1 MFTTIKLKAKD
12 RSCKAFFGFYF
23 GLSFLEDVQQ
33 PLLKDE
39 LRFPQTVEVAVG
51 VDRLDLVALA
61 EREAD
66 LRLFA
71 GMQFLTLIA
80 LLGLETVLAT

>member
-1 MFTTIKLKAKD
+1 MFAT
-12 RSCKAFFGFYF
+12 
-23 GLSFLEDVQQ
+23 SFLFIDCGYIIPQDKVFFCNEVTLIKKSGAQKSTGF
-33 PLLKDE
+33 LKDE

-66 LRLFA
+66 LRLSP
-71 GMQFLTLIA
+71 GCSSLR
-80 LLGLETVLAT
+80 

>member
-1 MFTTIKLKAKD
+1 MFATSFLFID
-12 RSCKAFFGFYF
+12 CGYIIPQDKAFFCDEVTLTKKIRCSKSTGF
-23 GLSFLEDVQQ
+23 
-33 PLLKDE
+33 LKDE

-51 VDRLDLVALA
+51 VDRLDLIALA

-71 GMQFLTLIA
+71 GM
-80 LLGLETVLAT
+80 

>member
-1 MFTTIKLKAKD
+1 MASVFALLA
-12 RSCKAFFGFYF
+12 AFNVKRLLHLDF
-23 GLSFLEDVQQ
+23 FLVQQ

-71 GMQFLTLIA
+71 GM
-80 LLGLETVLAT
+80 